1 MGFSISRMSVW
12 TAWTGLDRIDWFWVV
27 LGAPIQFLV
36 PKLIIWFWSGTGPSF
51 FLVRNR
57 TFLLI
62 SFCFFHIA
70 APIHPTCSF
79 CLLLLSL
86 FYFLSF
92 PAKIHQFNLHRL
104 LAPSLNLWV
113 CQIMEENPLNP
124 PPFFERTPTI
134 MAPSSLNFLHK
145 FWTKF
150 RIATWINNS
159 SDPKFLAKIC
169 ESTSSIGLP

>member
-12 TAWTGLDRIDWFWVV
+12 TAWTEPDRIDWFWVV

-70 APIHPTCSF
+70 TPIHPTCSF
-79 CLLLLSL
+79 CLLLLPL

-104 LAPSLNLWV
+104 LVPSLNLWV
-113 CQIMEENPLNP
+113 CQIYGRESIESSS
-124 PPFFERTPTI
+124 FFRAYPYNHGSI
-134 MAPSSLNFLHK
+134 ISQFSSQILDKVSNC
-145 FWTKF
+145 
-150 RIATWINNS
+150 
-159 SDPKFLAKIC
+159 DMD
-169 ESTSSIGLP
+169 